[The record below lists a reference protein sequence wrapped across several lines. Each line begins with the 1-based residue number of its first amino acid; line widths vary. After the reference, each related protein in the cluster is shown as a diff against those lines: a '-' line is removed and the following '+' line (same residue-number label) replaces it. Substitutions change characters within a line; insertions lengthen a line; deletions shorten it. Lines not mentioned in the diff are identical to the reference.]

1 MTIAI
6 HQYTPA
12 ITKAD
17 GVSNSLFFIKRML
30 TSLGY
35 ESEIYADNIDP
46 ELKDLVRPRRTYQEN
61 SNNILLLHHA
71 AAQPDPGWFIS
82 LADRLAMVY
91 HNITPAHYFETG
103 TAHSNATKQG
113 REQLAGWQDLF
124 AGIIADSE
132 YNAQELNGLGYENVH
147 VIPLLI
153 DFENI
158 KKNTVSREIINR
170 HETTFNL
177 LFVGRICE
185 NKCQHDLIHALAR
198 LGNKNVHL
206 FCVGGNT
213 SPPYL
218 KYIKKLVAGYGLQ
231 EQVHLPGKVSDQ
243 DLWGYYH
250 AADLF
255 VSLSDHEGFG
265 IPLIE
270 ASSIGLP
277 VVAYDSSNIRHT
289 LAGSGLILSHKNST
303 DVASVLQR
311 LMTQPLWRHR
321 LAKGEQANLSRFDFE
336 NLKTGLNAF
345 INSLLS
351 GTRNTID
358 LHHPAADKKSTLKIS
373 FEGPFDSNYSL
384 ALVNRELALAL
395 QDQGFI
401 LELHSTEGG
410 GDFSPDEKF
419 LNYFPR
425 IKKMWNRGVR
435 QEKAD
440 LAIRNLFPPRVSGM
454 NGALKILAPYA
465 WEESVFPGQWIDA
478 FNIQLHLVGA
488 VSGYVARTLK
498 NNGITVPTI
507 TMGNG
512 VDHLKEVAPEPLPF
526 RFPPGYTLLHISSC
540 FPRKGAD
547 LLLKAFTAADFGA
560 RPEVTLIIKTFPNP
574 HNSILSQL
582 DKAGWV
588 KEQQSQLFFYNGT
601 MNSKKKI
608 LLVED
613 ELSPG
618 QLVSLYRHSDLLVA
632 PSRGEGFGLPMAEAM
647 VFGLPVLT
655 TGFGGQTD
663 FCSHETAWLT
673 DYKFSRARTH
683 MALPDSVWVEPDLG
697 DLTRQME
704 HISRLPA
711 EKINRKTRAAKEN
724 ILKNYAWRQ
733 VSKRLTQAIETL
745 DHQNCPATEPRIGW
759 VTTWNTRCG
768 IASYSKYLVRCLSVG
783 KVTVL
788 ANNALNLTEQDG
800 PEVIRCWEADEKD
813 SLQQL
818 VHRIVAAGITDIV
831 IQFNFSFFNLN
842 ALSGFLD
849 TMKGYQKRCY
859 LFLHSTAD
867 VLPPHAPKSLSQIR
881 SSLFNT
887 HRLIV
892 HSVHDLNH
900 LKSMGC
906 VENVMRF
913 PHGVDVSP
921 HSLART
927 GGTSFPAPDHPPTHQ
942 PHVDEKL
949 IAAYGFLLPHKGIR
963 ELICAFELLKK
974 KTPDLKLLLLNALY
988 PAAPAS
994 KEEQRLCLQQIKESP
1009 YGNDITM
1016 DNGYLE
1022 EKEIFNRL
1030 SRANVIVYP
1039 CQTTQ
1044 ESSSASVRA
1053 GLATGRPIAVTP
1065 LDIFEDVSD
1074 VVYTLPGTTPE
1085 HMAQGIET
1093 MINNREI
1100 SSRLMS
1106 KQKQWLLSHDW
1117 QVLGRQLGNIIKG
1130 CAVSLH

>member
-46 ELKDLVRPRRTYQEN
+46 KLKNLVRPRHTYQEN

-71 AAQPDPGWFIS
+71 AAQPDPGWFIR

-103 TAHSNATKQG
+103 SAHSNATKQG
-113 REQLAGWQDLF
+113 RAQLTGWQDLF
-124 AGIIADSE
+124 DGIIADSE
-132 YNAQELNGLGYENVH
+132 YNAQELKGLGYENVH
-147 VIPLLI
+147 TIPLLI

-158 KKNTVSREIINR
+158 KETIPAQNIIQR

-185 NKCQHDLIHALAR
+185 NKCQHDLVHALAR
-198 LGNKNVHL
+198 LDNTNVHL
-206 FCVGGNT
+206 FCVGGKT
-213 SPPYL
+213 SPAYL
-218 KYIKKLVAGYGLQ
+218 AYIKKLVAGYGLQ

-289 LAGSGLILSHKNST
+289 LAGSGLLLSHKNSA
-303 DVASVLQR
+303 DVATVWQR
-311 LMTQPLWRHR
+311 LMTQPLWRHK
-321 LAKGEQANLSRFDFE
+321 LAKGQQANLARFGFE
-336 NLKTGLNAF
+336 NLKARLNAF

-351 GTRNTID
+351 GTQDTIAV
-358 LHHPAADKKSTLKIS
+358 HHAVEEKKNNLKIS
-373 FEGPFDSNYSL
+373 VEGPFDSNYSL

-395 QDQGFI
+395 QDKGFL

-410 GDFSPDEKF
+410 GDFSPDEQF
-419 LNYFPR
+419 LNDFPR
-425 IKKMWNRGVR
+425 IKKMWNHGVR
-435 QEKAD
+435 QKKAD

-465 WEESVFPGQWIDA
+465 WEESVFPGQWIDS
-478 FNIQLHLVGA
+478 FNSQLHLVGT
-488 VSGYVARTLK
+488 VSDYVARTLK
-498 NNGITVPTI
+498 NNGITVPMV

-512 VDHLKEVAPEPLPF
+512 ADHLKDVTPEELGF
-526 RFPPGYTLLHISSC
+526 MFPPGYTLLHISSC

-547 LLLKAFTAADFGA
+547 LLLKAFTAANFGD
-560 RPEVTLIIKTFPNP
+560 RPDVTLIIKTFPNP
-574 HNSILSQL
+574 HNTIRSQL
-582 DKAGWV
+582 NQEGWV
-588 KEQQSQLFFYNGT
+588 KEQPSQLFFNNLKA
-601 MNSKKKI
+601 NSKKKI
-608 LLVED
+608 LVVEN

-618 QLVSLYRHSDLLVA
+618 QLVSLYQKSDLLVA

-647 VFGLPVLT
+647 VFGLPILT

-663 FCSHETAWLT
+663 FCNDETAWLT
-673 DYKFSRARTH
+673 DYKFSRAKTH
-683 MALPDSVWVEPDLG
+683 MDLPDSVWVEPDLG
-697 DLTRQME
+697 DLIRQME
-704 HISRLPA
+704 NISRLPA
-711 EKINRKTRAAKEN
+711 EKINRKTRAAQKN
-724 ILKNYAWRQ
+724 ILKNHSWPQA
-733 VSKRLTQAIETL
+733 SKRLTQAIEAL
-745 DHQNCPATEPRIGW
+745 DHQNCPAPEPRIGW
-759 VTTWNTRCG
+759 VTTWNIPCG
-768 IASYSKYLVRCLSVG
+768 IASYSKYLVRWLSVE

-788 ANNALNLTEQDG
+788 ANNALNLIEPDG

-813 SLQQL
+813 NLDQL
-818 VHRIVAAGITDIV
+818 AHRIIAAGITDVV
-831 IQFNFSFFNLN
+831 IQFNFSFFSLK
-842 ALSGFLD
+842 ALSNFLD
-849 TMKGYQKRCY
+849 TMHGHQKRCY

-867 VLPPHAPKSLSQIR
+867 VRPPHTPKSLSEIKA
-881 SSLFNT
+881 SLLKI
-887 HRLIV
+887 HRLVV
-892 HSVHDLNH
+892 HSVHDLNN

-906 VENVMRF
+906 VENAMLF
-913 PHGVDVSP
+913 PHGVDISP
-921 HSLART
+921 HALAGT
-927 GGTSFPAPDHPPTHQ
+927 GSTSFPAPIHHPTRQ
-942 PHVDEKL
+942 PDVDEKL

-963 ELICAFELLKK
+963 ELICAFEILKK
-974 KTPDLKLLLLNALY
+974 KAPDLKLLLLNALY
-988 PAAPAS
+988 PAAPTS
-994 KEEQRLCLQQIKESP
+994 KEEQELCRQQIKDSP
-1009 YGNDITM
+1009 YRNDITM
-1016 DNGYLE
+1016 NNEYLQE
-1022 EKEIFNRL
+1022 REIYNRL
-1030 SRANVIVYP
+1030 CRANVIVYP

-1065 LDIFEDVSD
+1065 LEIFDDVSD

-1085 HMAQGIET
+1085 LMGQGIET

-1100 SSRLMS
+1100 TGRLMS
-1106 KQKQWLLSHDW
+1106 KQNQWLLSHKW
-1117 QVLGRQLGNIIKG
+1117 EVLGKQLGNIIKG
-1130 CAVSLH
+1130 CALSPL

>member
-30 TSLGY
+30 ITLGY
-35 ESEIYADNIDP
+35 KSEIYADNINP
-46 ELKDLVRPRRTYQEN
+46 RLTDLVRPRHTYQKDN
-61 SNNILLLHHA
+61 NNILLLHHA
-71 AAQPDPGWFIS
+71 AAQPEPEWFIN
-82 LADRLAMVY
+82 LPDRLAMVY

-103 TAHSNATKQG
+103 TDHSNATKKG

-124 AGIIADSE
+124 DGIIADSE
-132 YNAQELNGLGYENVH
+132 YNAQELKGLGYENVH
-147 VIPLLI
+147 TIPLLI

-158 KKNTVSREIINR
+158 KKITPARDIIQR

-185 NKCQHDLIHALAR
+185 NKCQHDLVHALAR

-206 FCVGGNT
+206 FCVGGKT
-213 SPPYL
+213 SPAYL
-218 KYIKKLVAGYGLQ
+218 EYIKKLIAGYGLQ

-289 LAGSGLILSHKNST
+289 LAGSGLVLSHKNSA
-303 DVASVLQR
+303 DVAAVWQR
-311 LMTQPLWRHR
+311 LITRPLWRHR
-321 LAKGEQANLSRFDFE
+321 LAKGQQANLSRFGFE
-336 NLKTGLNAF
+336 NLKSQLNAF
-345 INSLLS
+345 ISSLLS
-351 GTRNTID
+351 DTRNTIAV
-358 LHHPAADKKSTLKIS
+358 HHATADKKNNLKIS

-395 QDQGFI
+395 QDNGFL

-410 GDFSPDEKF
+410 GDFSPDETF
-419 LNYFPR
+419 LNDFPR
-425 IKKMWNRGVR
+425 IKKMWNHGVK
-435 QEKAD
+435 QKKAD

-465 WEESVFPGQWIDA
+465 WEESIFPGQWIDS
-478 FNIQLHLVGA
+478 FNTQLHLVGT
-488 VSGYVARTLK
+488 VSDYVARTLK
-498 NNGITVPTI
+498 NNGITVPMV

-512 VDHLKEVAPEPLPF
+512 VDHLKDVPPEQLPF
-526 RFPPGYTLLHISSC
+526 LFPPGYILLHMSSC

-547 LLLKAFTAADFGA
+547 LLLKAFTAADFGG

-574 HNSILSQL
+574 HNTIPSQL
-582 DKAGWV
+582 NKAGWV
-588 KEQQSQLFFYNGT
+588 KEQQSQLFFNNGKK
-601 MNSKKKI
+601 NSKKKI

-618 QLVSLYRHSDLLVA
+618 QLVSLYQKSDFIVA

-673 DYKFSRARTH
+673 DYKFSRAKTH
-683 MALPDSVWVEPDLG
+683 MELPDSVWVEPDLG
-697 DLTRQME
+697 DLIKQME
-704 HISRLPA
+704 NISRLPA
-711 EKINRKTRAAKEN
+711 EEINRKTQVAKEN
-724 ILKNYAWRQ
+724 ILKNHSWRQ
-733 VSKRLTQAIETL
+733 ASKRLTQAIEAL
-745 DHQNCPATEPRIGW
+745 AHQNCPAPEPRIGW
-759 VTTWNTRCG
+759 VTTWNIPCG
-768 IASYSKYLVRCLSVG
+768 IASYSKCLIRWLSVK

-788 ANNALNLTEQDG
+788 ANNNTRNLTEQDG
-800 PEVIRCWEADEKD
+800 PDVIRCWEADEKD
-813 SLQQL
+813 NLHQL
-818 VHRIVAAGITDIV
+818 AHRIIAADITDIV

-842 ALSGFLD
+842 ALSNFLD
-849 TMKGYQKRCY
+849 TMHGYQKRCY

-867 VLPPHAPKSLSQIR
+867 VLPPHDPKSLLEIKA
-881 SSLFNT
+881 SLFNT
-887 HRLIV
+887 HRLVV

-906 VENVMRF
+906 IENVLLF
-913 PHGVDVSP
+913 PHGVDINP
-921 HSLART
+921 HASSRT
-927 GGTSFPAPDHPPTHQ
+927 GATSFLTPIHHPTRQ
-942 PHVDEKL
+942 PKLDEKL

-963 ELICAFELLKK
+963 ELICAFEILKK
-974 KTPDLKLLLLNALY
+974 KDPDLKLLLLNALY
-988 PAAPAS
+988 PTAPAS
-994 KEEQRLCLQQIKESP
+994 REEQRLCQQQIKDSP
-1009 YGNDITM
+1009 YSNDITM
-1016 DNGYLE
+1016 NNAYLQ
-1022 EKEIFNRL
+1022 EKEIYNRL
-1030 SRANVIVYP
+1030 SRAQIIVYP

-1044 ESSSASVRA
+1044 ESASGSVRA
-1053 GLATGRPIAVTP
+1053 GLTTGRPIAVTP
-1065 LDIFEDVSD
+1065 LKIFEDVSD

-1085 HMAQGIET
+1085 HMAQGIEK
-1093 MINNREI
+1093 MLNNREI
-1100 SSRLMS
+1100 TRSLMS
-1106 KQKQWLLSHDW
+1106 KQKQLLLTHNW
-1117 QVLGRQLGNIIKG
+1117 EVLGKKLGNIIR
-1130 CAVSLH
+1130 ANLQT